1 MDTYLNTVSNVHVLG
16 QAANL
21 AAESA
26 IFKLYQDRRPI
37 NTQRCQRAA
46 LAVFT
51 AFLQTCGLM
60 TTGNLYE
67 DPAAWAGITWGL
79 VQAFQRWLL
88 QQGYS
93 IKTINDRISTLK
105 VYLTMANQAGVIP
118 DGEILRLQALK
129 GFTSKEAIDADV
141 KREKQGIGTRC
152 GAKKSVSTQITEE
165 QAGDLCQVRN
175 ESPQARRDALI
186 MCLLL
191 DHAMRVSEVADLRI
205 EDVDRT
211 AKQINFYRRKTGKTS
226 RHNIRG
232 RAWRLLSEYLSK
244 DVQAQNGP
252 LILASSKTGALIQ
265 KGMTTRA
272 IAERVTQ
279 LGNSLGIAN
288 LSPHDCRH
296 AAATMAGSD
305 PNVSLAGLMAFG
317 GWASANV
324 AVNYLN
330 KGDAENDG
338 VSLGMDS

>member
-1 MDTYLNTVSNVHVLG
+1 MNTLTAIRPNILDLG
-16 QAANL
+16 QAANQ
-21 AAESA
+21 AAALA

-51 AFLQTCGLM
+51 TFLQTCGLM

-67 DPAAWAGITWGL
+67 DPTAWAGITFGL
-79 VQAFQRWLL
+79 VIAFQRWML
-88 QQGYS
+88 QRGYS
-93 IKTINDRISTLK
+93 IKTINDRVSVLK

-129 GFTSKEAIDADV
+129 GFTSKEAIDTDA
-141 KREKQGIGTRC
+141 KRTKQGIATRC
-152 GAKKSVSTQITEE
+152 GAKKSAATQITEE
-165 QAGDLCQVRN
+165 QAGELCKVRN

-226 RHNIRG
+226 RHNLRG

-244 DVQAQNGP
+244 DVQSQSGP
-252 LILASSKTGALIQ
+252 LILASCKTGALIQ

-279 LGNSLGIAN
+279 LGAALGIAN

-338 VSLGMDS
+338 VTLGMD